1 MINRKYSYLFTQS
14 QSSGEEGGRRE
25 EGGKRNEERVEW
37 LLGQPVHQKNVDRL
51 SFRPPLNES
60 NTRLPLCPPS
70 LSLFPLALLLPPSL
84 CTLCVSVSALAM
96 TLAGDSRLMNKQ
108 TGDYAASVRA
118 TQFPIPTR
126 IVG

>member
-1 MINRKYSYLFTQS
+1 M
-14 QSSGEEGGRRE
+14 G
-25 EGGKRNEERVEW
+25 EERVEW
-37 LLGQPVHQKNVDRL
+37 QLGQPVHQKNVDRL
-51 SFRPPLNES
+51 SFRPPLNE
-60 NTRLPLCPPS
+60 RQHKAPS
-70 LSLFPLALLLPPSL
+70 LSSPSLSPPPSL
-84 CTLCVSVSALAM
+84 CVPVSALAM

>member
-1 MINRKYSYLFTQS
+1 
-14 QSSGEEGGRRE
+14 
-25 EGGKRNEERVEW
+25 
-37 LLGQPVHQKNVDRL
+37 
-51 SFRPPLNES
+51 
-60 NTRLPLCPPS
+60 
-70 LSLFPLALLLPPSL
+70 
-84 CTLCVSVSALAM
+84 M

>member
-25 EGGKRNEERVEW
+25 EGERNEERVEW

-60 NTRLPLCPPS
+60 NTRLPL
-70 LSLFPLALLLPPSL
+70 SLFPLFLLFPSSL
-84 CTLCVSVSALAM
+84 CSLCVSVSALAM